1 MQFLEKQLED
11 IIFEHL
17 QTKDGRQKL
26 KDRGLYV
33 FSDRFFWVKRQVNLG
48 AYGIAD
54 IVTATLCDGEL
65 FITIYEL
72 KQKSVCEKALIQA
85 ARYRKAV
92 SRYVQNRWKRDL
104 HISINLIGSNVHDSE
119 WVYLIDAL
127 EDLTVYADQYDI
139 DGLKFNDCY
148 GFHLID
154 EKF

>member
-11 IIFEHL
+11 IIFDHL

-33 FSDRFFWVKRQVNLG
+33 FSDRFFWAKRQVNLG
-48 AYGIAD
+48 GYGIAD

-65 FITIYEL
+65 YITIYEL

-92 SRYVQNRWKRDL
+92 SRYMDKRWHGAL
-104 HISINLIGSNVHDSE
+104 HISIKLIGSKVQDTD
-119 WVYLIDAL
+119 WVYLIDAMD
-127 EDLTVYADQYDI
+127 DLTVLAYEYDI
-139 DGLKFNDCY
+139 DGLKFHEFF
-148 GFHLID
+148 GFYLID